1 MSTLLF
7 EVESTRGKR
16 RLVRCERVIDGLCS
30 DIHRGKHGLRTQVWV
45 LMSRELSVIKA
56 TQMSMLL
63 KEA

>member
-7 EVESTRGKR
+7 EIESTRGKR

-30 DIHRGKHGLRTQVWV
+30 DIHSGKHGKCTQAWV

-56 TQMSMLL
+56 TQMMIYY
-63 KEA
+63 